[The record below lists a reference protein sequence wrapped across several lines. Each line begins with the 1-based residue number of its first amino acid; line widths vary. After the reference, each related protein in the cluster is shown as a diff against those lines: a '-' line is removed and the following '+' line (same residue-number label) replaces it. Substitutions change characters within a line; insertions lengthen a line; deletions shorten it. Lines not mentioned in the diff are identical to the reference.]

1 MGAGAQRCAPAP
13 NPFTQSAPSGPF
25 PGSGI
30 ALVVRGGPFIL
41 PAMAQICVP
50 LPPLDGPRAVDVELT
65 VDGVRQSFHYRVETL
80 MWADYGTLPKVEALQ
95 RFLDGHD
102 DGWQLV
108 AIGVPAEESV
118 PVLFRVRPRP
128 HVAAQAAVPA

>member
-1 MGAGAQRCAPAP
+1 
-13 NPFTQSAPSGPF
+13 
-25 PGSGI
+25 
-30 ALVVRGGPFIL
+30 
-41 PAMAQICVP
+41 MAQICVP

-108 AIGVPAEESV
+108 AIGVPAAESV

-128 HVAAQAAVPA
+128 QVAAQAAVPA